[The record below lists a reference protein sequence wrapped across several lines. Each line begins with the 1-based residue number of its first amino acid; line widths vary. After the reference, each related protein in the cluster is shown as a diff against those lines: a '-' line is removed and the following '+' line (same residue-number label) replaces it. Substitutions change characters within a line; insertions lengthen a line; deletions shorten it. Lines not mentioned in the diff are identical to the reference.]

1 MERDKG
7 EYLDM
12 DDEKREQLD
21 EQARVYVPDVAA
33 EPMMNGGPAA
43 QRTGAAGDD
52 PEDTPEPAEM

>member
-21 EQARVYVPDVAA
+21 EQSQVYVQDVAA

-43 QRTGAAGDD
+43 KRTDPASDD
-52 PEDTPEPAEM
+52 PEDSPEPAEM